1 MILSAEMAKTK
12 NNYYVVWVGHNPGV
26 YDNWAECQRQIKGF
40 ADAKFKGFPDKDTAE
55 KAYSLSYAQ
64 FMKISAVHDVRI
76 KTNGNSNKPVYP
88 SLAVDAAWNTASGD
102 MEYRGVDAH
111 SGKEIFKQGPFCDG
125 TNNIGEFLAIVH
137 GLAFLQ
143 KQGSKIPVYTDSV
156 TAISWVRRKQANT
169 KLVQTSRNAIL
180 FELINRAEVWL
191 RTNKWENPIL
201 KWETRIWGEIPADFG
216 RK

>member
-1 MILSAEMAKTK
+1 MEKK
-12 NNYYVVWVGHNPGV
+12 NNYYVVWVGFNPGI
-26 YDNWAECQRQIKGF
+26 YNSWSKCQEQIKGYNN
-40 ADAKFKGFPDKDTAE
+40 AKFKGFVDFADAEQAFRIGYGAYMKLNTTHLQIDKSD
-55 KAYSLSYAQ
+55 
-64 FMKISAVHDVRI
+64 H
-76 KTNGNSNKPVYP
+76 KPVFP
-88 SLAVDAAWNTASGD
+88 SLAVDAAWNTVSGD

-111 SGKEIFKQGPFCDG
+111 SGKEIFRQGPFFDG

-169 KLVQTSRNAIL
+169 KLAKTSRNEII
-180 FELINRAEVWL
+180 FELIQRAESWL
-191 RTNKWENPIL
+191 KSNKWENPIL
-201 KWETRIWGEIPADFG
+201 KWETKVWGEIPADFG

>member
-1 MILSAEMAKTK
+1 MAKK
-12 NNYYVVWVGHNPGV
+12 NSYYVVWAGLNPGI
-26 YDNWAECQRQIKGF
+26 YSDWETCQSQIKGF
-40 ADAKFKGFPDKDTAE
+40 NNAKFKGFPTREAAE
-55 KAYSLSYAQ
+55 NAYSMGYGE
-64 FMKISAVHDVRI
+64 FMKMNSAQSVILQAGANVA
-76 KTNGNSNKPVYP
+76 KPIYP
-88 SLAVDAAWNTASGD
+88 SLAVDAAWNTATGD

-111 SGKEIFKQGPFCDG
+111 SGKEFFRQGPFFDG

-169 KLVQTSRNAIL
+169 KLAPTGRNAIV
-180 FELINRAEVWL
+180 FELIKRAEAWL
-191 RTNKWENPIL
+191 RNNKWDNPIL
-201 KWETRIWGEIPADFG
+201 KWETPVWGEIPADFG